1 MYARCRRLSSY
12 FFVSFIYSGGRHNK
26 DLSLP
31 PSSLLTF
38 FPCLKPYTIR
48 AFIRTYIH
56 AYSRVGNKTIH
67 FPAVVVAGQK
77 CKCCTANCFFLLCMF
92 KGDKTEFNVCYRV
105 SIFTYT
111 HNRQELN
118 FELGIDSVTSDRKY
132 YYWAIGTNRMQDKS
146 APATQPLTLPNV
158 LEGIDL
164 LHSNYW
170 LFWFSFH
177 CLNSAHLLWKH
188 RCNNSYR
195 DD

>member
-1 MYARCRRLSSY
+1 MLETIYYTCLYTYVHTCLQSSRKQNNPFSRRRC
-12 FFVSFIYSGGRHNK
+12 GRTK
-26 DLSLP
+26 MQMLYCQ
-31 PSSLLTF
+31 LLF
-38 FPCLKPYTIR
+38 
-48 AFIRTYIH
+48 
-56 AYSRVGNKTIH
+56 
-67 FPAVVVAGQK
+67 
-77 CKCCTANCFFLLCMF
+77 LCMF

-177 CLNSAHLLWKH
+177 CLNSAPLLRKH
-188 RCNNSYR
+188 RCNNSYSV
-195 DD
+195 D